1 MFTCP
6 CWKTGITT
14 HDEGDELMYDII
26 ISGYYGF
33 DNSGDDAILMAII
46 DNLRSLRQDLRIV
59 ILSKNPEKTR
69 SAYGVDAVDRF
80 NLFEVLR
87 VMKNAKLFINGG
99 GTLITDITSTRSLM
113 YYLAT
118 IHLARKKGLKVMLY
132 ANGIGPVRGKL
143 NRMLTSR
150 VINQVDVIT
159 LREEASRKELDSLD
173 ITRPEIAVTADPALW
188 LQPSPPEEIRSLW
201 EQESITSE
209 LPMVGFCIRKWEGY
223 DKYSNTIAGLADYMV
238 RTFGVKPVFIP
249 MHFPGDLDVAL
260 DIASKMTEKAAV
272 MKNRYSVAQTLGM
285 INQMEM
291 VLGMRLHALI
301 YAVSLQVPV
310 IGLIYDPKVEGFL
323 QYVNQPSAGHVK
335 VLELETVKKLSAE
348 IWEKRSQIKAQL
360 ALQNVQLKEK
370 AYHNAR
376 IAIRLLDNQ

>member
-1 MFTCP
+1 MITQFT
-6 CWKTGITT
+6 I
-14 HDEGDELMYDII
+14 EGDKLMYDVI

-46 DNLRSLRQDLRIV
+46 DNLRSIRQDLRIV
-59 ILSKNPEKTR
+59 ILSKKPDKTK

-118 IHLARKKGLKVMLY
+118 IHLAKKMGLKVMLY
-132 ANGIGPVRGKL
+132 ANGIGPVSGKI
-143 NRMLTSR
+143 NRMLTSL

-159 LREEASRKELDSLD
+159 LREDASQNELDSLG
-173 ITRPEIAVTADPALW
+173 ITKPEIIVTADPALG
-188 LQPSPPEEIRSLW
+188 LIPADSTETGTLW
-201 EQESITSE
+201 AREGIETD
-209 LPMVGFCIRKWEGY
+209 LPMVGFSIRKWEGY
-223 DKYSNTIAGLADYMV
+223 EKYSSIIAELADYMV
-238 RTFGVKPVFIP
+238 QTFGVKPVFIP
-249 MHFPGDLDVAL
+249 MHFPSDLDVSL
-260 DIASKMTEKAAV
+260 DIASKMREKAAV
-272 MKNRYSVAQTLGM
+272 IKNRYNVTQTLGM

-291 VLGMRLHALI
+291 ILGMRLHALI

-335 VLELETVKKLSAE
+335 DLESAAVKRLVDEIWRSRSGIKTQLAAQNVELKRKARQNAE
-348 IWEKRSQIKAQL
+348 IA
-360 ALQNVQLKEK
+360 V
-370 AYHNAR
+370 
-376 IAIRLLDNQ
+376 RLLEK